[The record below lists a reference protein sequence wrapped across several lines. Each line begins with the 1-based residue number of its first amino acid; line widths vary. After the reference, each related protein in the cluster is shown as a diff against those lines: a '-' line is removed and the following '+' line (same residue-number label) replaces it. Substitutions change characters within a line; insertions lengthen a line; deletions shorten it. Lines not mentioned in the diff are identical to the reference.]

1 MRAGLPPFLILIC
14 VLRAMTLAASEV
26 PELPGTRMEYGPV
39 LSCTVEAP
47 PVAPEEVLERA
58 KKPAGPAP
66 PPPSAMQRIVAR
78 KGLVIALRDEGTSK
92 AFVCFDTDTLRI
104 AAGWSDGFLDLSE
117 TNIGTYKGNRTGAAM
132 IDGAIVFRTADG
144 PGWSLDDGNF
154 ADPREHKTGPMPKEK
169 GRFKGFYLHND
180 EVILCY
186 QVGGIDVLEKMD
198 WMIAGSEKQ
207 EFINRT
213 INIPATRRVTMHC
226 LVATGGD
233 LVVESRDDRL
243 IILKDN
249 PRDPTSRLAI
259 ALFGDTKSKWDV
271 QPGRISLL
279 LAAGTE
285 FERFAYWHGSSAD
298 LPKLQ
303 RAIHAFPG
311 IENLQSMTAGGR
323 LHWPNLIESAGTRA
337 ADDAPAYVV
346 DTIPMPDEN
355 PWKSW
360 MRISAFD
367 FFPDGR
373 AAVAT
378 LNGDVWVVSGLDDS
392 LAHVRW
398 KRFAVGLYEP
408 LGLKIA
414 DGNIYVHGR
423 DRITRLHDL
432 NADGEADF
440 YESFN
445 SDRIV
450 YPSYHAYAY
459 DLQTDRAGNFYYV
472 VGGAWL
478 GTERPWHACMVK
490 VTPDGARS
498 EIIATGFRAPNGMAI
513 GPHDEISVSDN
524 QGNWIPASKISFVRP
539 NGFYGFVADPRVEP
553 SATGPASFDQPI
565 CWIPQAWDNSSAG
578 QVWAPSSWGP
588 LGGKMLHTSYGA
600 AALFAVLAEQT
611 SDGAVQG
618 GVIKL
623 PLKFD
628 SGIMRARIGP
638 HDQQLYVVGLKG
650 WQTAGAKE
658 GCLQRV
664 RFTGHPFYAPVD
676 LHVAHDAIVLRF
688 AVPLDAA
695 TASDLQNYAIEQ
707 WNYRWS
713 STYGSAEY
721 SIAKPGAVGR
731 DDVEIKA
738 AMLSTDRKEIRL
750 SVPHLQPV
758 MQMHITGNVRAQDGH
773 DVRFEIANTIQ
784 QVPAR

>member
-1 MRAGLPPFLILIC
+1 MQ
-14 VLRAMTLAASEV
+14 MQTD
-26 PELPGTRMEYGPV
+26 
-39 LSCTVEAP
+39 P
-47 PVAPEEVLERA
+47 PV
-58 KKPAGPAP
+58 
-66 PPPSAMQRIVAR
+66 
-78 KGLVIALRDEGTSK
+78 
-92 AFVCFDTDTLRI
+92 
-104 AAGWSDGFLDLSE
+104 
-117 TNIGTYKGNRTGAAM
+117 
-132 IDGAIVFRTADG
+132 
-144 PGWSLDDGNF
+144 
-154 ADPREHKTGPMPKEK
+154 
-169 GRFKGFYLHND
+169 
-180 EVILCY
+180 
-186 QVGGIDVLEKMD
+186 
-198 WMIAGSEKQ
+198 
-207 EFINRT
+207 
-213 INIPATRRVTMHC
+213 TMRC
-226 LVATGGD
+226 LVASGAD
-233 LVVESRDDRL
+233 LVVESREDGL
-243 IILKDN
+243 LVLKDN
-249 PRDPTSRLAI
+249 PREDDHSRLAI
-259 ALFGDTKSKWDV
+259 AFVGKSGATWDV
-271 QPGRISLL
+271 QPGGIALVLHPNRSKL
-279 LAAGTE
+279 
-285 FERFAYWHGSSAD
+285 ERFAYWHGPSAD
-298 LPKLQ
+298 LPKLR
-303 RAIHAFPG
+303 RALDAFPAM
-311 IENLQSMTAGGR
+311 ENLESKIEGGR
-323 LHWPNLIESAGTRA
+323 LHWPDVIESAGTRA
-337 ADDAPAYVV
+337 ADNAAYVV
-346 DTIPMPDEN
+346 DTIPLPDEN

-378 LNGDVWVVSGLDDS
+378 LNGDVWIVSGIDDA

-408 LGLKIA
+408 LGLKVA
-414 DGNIYVHGR
+414 DGKVYVHGR

-432 NADGEADF
+432 NNDGEADF

-445 SDRIV
+445 SDRLV

-459 DLQTDRAGNFYYV
+459 DLQTDHAGNFYYV

-478 GTERPWHACMVK
+478 GTERPWHSCMIK

-498 EIIATGFRAPNGMAI
+498 EIIATGFRAANGMAI

-553 SATGPASFDQPI
+553 NATGPATFDQPI

-600 AALFAVLAEQT
+600 AALFAVLAEQ
-611 SDGAVQG
+611 SGGGAAQG

-676 LHVAHDAIVLRF
+676 LHVARDAIAVRF
-688 AVPLDAA
+688 AVPLEA
-695 TASDLQNYAIEQ
+695 TAASDLQNYALEQ

-713 STYGSAEY
+713 STYGSPEY
-721 SIAKPGAVGR
+721 SIAKPGVVGR
-731 DDVEIKA
+731 DEVEIKA
-738 AMLSTDRKEIRL
+738 ATLSPDGKEVRL
-750 SVPHLQPV
+750 SVPNLQPV
-758 MQMHITGNVRAQDGH
+758 MQMHISGNLRAQDGH
-773 DVRFEIANTIQ
+773 DIRFEIANTIHH
-784 QVPAR
+784 VPER